1 MEVYQDG
8 VPVYCLPEEARCELD
23 PEGRNPLE
31 LDECPLGEKFLYGL
45 LVLLRMRRLCG
56 KAG

>member
-31 LDECPLGEKFLYGL
+31 LDECPLGEKFCTDCLYYSE
-45 LVLLRMRRLCG
+45 
-56 KAG
+56 